1 MKWFLVYLVLNSD
14 VNHNWLLQPKSQ
26 EMSSESVC
34 IQTGYALDKLATVRR
49 QFMAVRCEEHEDGWS
64 IEND

>member
-14 VNHNWLLQPKSQ
+14 VNHNWLIQPKSQ
-26 EMSSESVC
+26 EMPSESSC
-34 IQTGYALDKLATVRR
+34 IKTGNKLPLLSTVRR
-49 QFMAVRCEEHEDGWS
+49 QFIAIRCEQHEDGWS